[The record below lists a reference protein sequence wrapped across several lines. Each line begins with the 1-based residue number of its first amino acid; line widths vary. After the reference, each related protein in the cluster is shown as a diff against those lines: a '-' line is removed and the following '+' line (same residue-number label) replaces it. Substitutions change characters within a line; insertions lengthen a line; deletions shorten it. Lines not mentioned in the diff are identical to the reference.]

1 MTLLRHML
9 HILSTILG
17 FVHRRAVRLAREL
30 GASAGHRTAPATAA
44 ATTATSEPLTPQRG
58 DGDDVGGALHSS
70 KAHAEDGG
78 ASDAETPTDK
88 STATW
93 SEGEGKDGEL
103 DRDGVGEVWEGE
115 REGDAE
121 AAAAM
126 REDGSEVRQEL
137 EQLNQHMSEIERARM
152 TVNLLRTLVQAELGM
167 WEGGFLCY
175 ASDTKASSEDHGSS
189 SADDKTPEKRRR
201 FSRAT
206 SLCVSA
212 LLNHALGCL
221 VFINCK
227 SGLDRT
233 GLQMGIQASQ
243 STLWALY
250 PQQRWA
256 LHLAAI
262 NWHLLQS
269 RHSGGDEHFCQPST
283 AESFATEQDRLNWF
297 RSLLR
302 ERSLIRAHRLHDAL
316 SSAGAASSDATMYSD
331 DALVFEDNLRML
343 RALYPLS
350 CLTRNYML
358 SYLIEANAL
367 VTFASTGV
375 RGMKYDGHPLIGALI
390 PRDVRV
396 SPVVRS
402 GGSLGAADLE
412 VRTCALYSKQYMGL
426 KSLAGGKLAQVSCK
440 PCACVWLWCDVHKC
454 KGYAASR
461 HCADASACRA
471 RLTPLR
477 LSAVYACISPLTCY
491 FPPPPPLYPFLPFFR
506 IP

>member
-30 GASAGHRTAPATAA
+30 CASATATAA
-44 ATTATSEPLTPQRG
+44 ATTAASEPLTPQRG
-58 DGDDVGGALHSS
+58 DGDDESGALDSS
-70 KAHAEDGG
+70 KAQADYGG
-78 ASDAETPTDK
+78 ASDAETTPTDK

-103 DRDGVGEVWEGE
+103 DRDGVGEVWEKE

-121 AAAAM
+121 TAAAM
-126 REDGSEVRQEL
+126 GEDGAEVRQEL

-175 ASDTKASSEDHGSS
+175 ASDTKTSSEDHGSG

-206 SLCVSA
+206 SLSVSA
-212 LLNHALGCL
+212 LLNQALGCL

-243 STLWALY
+243 SALWALY

-262 NWHLLQS
+262 NWHLLQY

-316 SSAGAASSDATMYSD
+316 ASAGAASGDATMYSD

-350 CLTRNYML
+350 CLTRNFL
-358 SYLIEANAL
+358 LAYLIEANAL

-402 GGSLGAADLE
+402 GGSPGAVELE

-440 PCACVWLWCDVHKC
+440 TRACVWLWCDVHRC
-454 KGYAASR
+454 TGYAAGR

-471 RLTPLR
+471 RLTPLC
-477 LSAVYACISPLTCY
+477 LSAVYACRSPLTHS
-491 FPPPPPLYPFLPFFR
+491 FPYPRSRPATLFPLGR